1 MFPKMIGDF
10 YSKKALPNPPNKD
23 NPRQTESFAPNLRG
37 RGGPPMPVPPPAP
50 PPPKINNDSTGSDVL
65 APGSNPLDRIYKANK
80 QKEME
85 KQGKAQN
92 DSYPQNPPQHSDR
105 LAQGQNL
112 PPVSQIERN
121 IPGRSSE
128 KLFYTFTLS

>member
-1 MFPKMIGDF
+1 MIGDF
-10 YSKKALPNPPNKD
+10 YSKKPLPNPSNKD

-85 KQGKAQN
+85 KQGKSQN
-92 DSYPQNPPQHSDR
+92 YSYPQNPPQHSDR

-112 PPVSQIERN
+112 TPVSQIERN

-128 KLFYTFTLS
+128 KPFYTFKLP

>member
-1 MFPKMIGDF
+1 MIGDF
-10 YSKKALPNPPNKD
+10 YSKKPLPNPSNKD

-85 KQGKAQN
+85 KQGKQ
-92 DSYPQNPPQHSDR
+92 SFSQTQQKRFFQPKYPCLSPRRYQKCD
-105 LAQGQNL
+105 
-112 PPVSQIERN
+112 
-121 IPGRSSE
+121 RSSQN
-128 KLFYTFTLS
+128 